1 MRSIRIVHAA
11 VALALVALALPALAS
26 ASLYCVNEPACVKAG
41 GSSEGSEGIGLQKAL
56 TSAEGHAG
64 STVEIG
70 PGTYSRAKGFDYTGV
85 PVAIRGAGAGVTVL
99 TTPLENSDTVL
110 VFHSEGSTLSGLSVA
125 IPAGE
130 GQQGLELD
138 GGKVEGVAISGGAGK
153 NLPTGLSIVRGT
165 FSDGAIEMS
174 EAQTSLGVSASGGE
188 VLDSTIS
195 GSYGVDASIAATIRG
210 CRISSNVSSI
220 DAVYA
225 NPLIVEDTLV
235 YLRGPAP
242 AAISLSANSNGDTE
256 ATLRG
261 LTILDA
267 NGTQAGVEVEARE
280 GASTTL
286 ALEDSVIDNVA
297 HPILEAAEGHGS
309 VVATT
314 TGYSSYEASADKREI
329 REEVEPGGVLPS
341 PPSDENPA
349 AATPD
354 FVDPAFGARGFTE
367 GDWRLLATS
376 PLIGAGKPG
385 PLAPGEFATDLA
397 GDPRIVDGARDVGA
411 YEYQRAAPVVSATGT
426 SLTVEAGVPVSF
438 GGSASVIEP
447 GDAIDGY
454 QWTFDDGAG
463 VPAGA
468 TATHAFA
475 TAGTHTAT
483 LTATDVVGVKGTA
496 VVSVVVTARPPLPP
510 VCKCG
515 RPQPITSLSIA
526 PHTFRAALE
535 GASIAG
541 ATVGARVGFKL
552 SAEGHVT
559 FTVKRVLAGVAHGRS
574 CVAPAHGGTHG
585 KRCTRDVPVRGSFA
599 HAGVAG
605 ANSLRFSGRV
615 HGHALAPGSYL
626 LIATYSGDAGR
637 ASASAPFRIV
647 G

>member
-1 MRSIRIVHAA
+1 MRSISIVHAA
-11 VALALVALALPALAS
+11 VAVAIVALVLALPALAS

-41 GSSEGSEGIGLQKAL
+41 GSSEGSEGVGLQKAL

-85 PVAIRGAGAGVTVL
+85 PVAIRGAGAGSTIL
-99 TTPLENSDTVL
+99 TTPLEAGGDVFALNSA
-110 VFHSEGSTLSGLSVA
+110 SATLSDVSVEIA
-125 IPAGE
+125 AGE
-130 GQQGLELD
+130 GQRGIELRA
-138 GGKVEGVAISGGAGK
+138 GTVEHVSVSGGAGK
-153 NLPTGLSIVRGT
+153 DIPTGLAISGGV
-165 FSDGAIEMS
+165 FADGSIEMS
-174 EAQTSLGVSASGGE
+174 EAETTTGVSASGGE
-188 VLDSTIS
+188 VIGSTITA
-195 GSYGVDASIAATIRG
+195 SYGVDASVATTVRG
-210 CRISSNVSSI
+210 CRISAHSPI
-220 DAVYA
+220 EAYGA
-225 NPLIVEDTLV
+225 NLIIEDTLLD
-235 YLRGPAP
+235 LRGSEYWGVGF
-242 AAISLSANSNGDTE
+242 AALEGNSVT

-261 LTILDA
+261 LTIV
-267 NGTQAGVEVEARE
+267 NGGSGSVGLEVRAYDPETKATH
-280 GASTTL
+280 AVL
-286 ALEDSVIDNVA
+286 ALEDSIISHVT
-297 HPILEAAEGHGS
+297 HPIVETASEADAT
-309 VVATT
+309 VAATSD
-314 TGYSSYEASADKREI
+314 YSSYETAED
-329 REEVEPGGVLPS
+329 L
-341 PPSDENPA
+341 
-349 AATPD
+349 ATPENGGATPTLSDANPVSTAPD
-354 FVDPAFGARGFTE
+354 FINAVFGAIGFAE
-367 GDWRLLATS
+367 GNWALLASS
-376 PLIGAGKPG
+376 PLLGAARPSA
-385 PLAPGEFATDLA
+385 LAAGEYAFDAA
-397 GDPRIVDGARDVGA
+397 GNPRIVDGARDVGA
-411 YEYQRAAPVVSATGT
+411 YEYQRTAPVVSATGT

-438 GGSASVIEP
+438 SGSASVIEP

-454 QWTFDDGAG
+454 QWTFDDGAS

-526 PHTFRAALE
+526 PHTFRAALK

-574 CVAPAHGGTHG
+574 CVAPAHGSTHG

-637 ASASAPFRIV
+637 ASASAPFHIV